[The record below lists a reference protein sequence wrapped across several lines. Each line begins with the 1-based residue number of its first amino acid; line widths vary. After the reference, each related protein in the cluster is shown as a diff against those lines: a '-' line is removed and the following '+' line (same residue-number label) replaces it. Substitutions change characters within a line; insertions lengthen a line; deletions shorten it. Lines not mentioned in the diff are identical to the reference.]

1 MRAKGQPMDGAKLNV
16 HAELFPE
23 DDKILKVF
31 KYKSNV
37 DQEMKNLKALKRK
50 KGRKGG
56 REEN

>member
-1 MRAKGQPMDGAKLNV
+1 MDGAKLNV